1 MLPPNPWLLNWC
13 HPPSISLVSILGL
26 IPVSFLAL
34 FRVSALSLA
43 NVLCLPKSAFPTRD
57 LGFKLVPPT
66 LFSLC
71 FRFGSTSCFR
81 SRPSPCFRPMVGP
94 RSVPPQSAFPTREL
108 VLNWCHSPSLV
119 LVSVP
124 ALILVPV
131 PALIRVSVPSLA
143 HLLCVPQSAFPT
155 RGFGFEWVSP
165 TLCSPRFR
173 SGSSSFRSRPCP
185 CFRPILGPRFVPS
198 AVRVPEYRRLG
209 NVF

>member
-143 HLLCVPQSAFPT
+143 HVLCLHSPSLVQASFPPQSSFLSFP
-155 RGFGFEWVSP
+155 RPRSGPAAVPGP
-165 TLCSPRFR
+165 SPR
-173 SGSSSFRSRPCP
+173 
-185 CFRPILGPRFVPS
+185 LGF
-198 AVRVPEYRRLG
+198 
-209 NVF
+209 

>member
-34 FRVSALSLA
+34 VRVSALSLA

-57 LGFKLVPPT
+57 LGFKLVSPT
-66 LFSLC
+66 LFSPC
-71 FRFGSTSCFR
+71 FRFGSNPCFR

-124 ALILVPV
+124 ALILVSV
-131 PALIRVSVPSLA
+131 PALVRLSVPSLA
-143 HLLCVPQSAFPT
+143 HVLCLPQSASPT
-155 RGFGFEWVSP
+155 RDLGFNLVSP
-165 TLCSPRFR
+165 TLF
-173 SGSSSFRSRPCP
+173 GLRSRLGSNPCSRSRLNP
-185 CFRPILGPRFVPS
+185 CFRPIIGPPSVRS
-198 AVRVPEYRRLG
+198 AVRVPDPRLW
-209 NVF
+209 F